1 MGELEDR
8 INSILSDPAQM
19 AEISKLAQ
27 SLMGGG
33 GEEAPAGDE
42 SAPGGLGGLA
52 RSMLGGGGEES
63 PALDPAL
70 LQRLLRGSE
79 GSGRQQALLEA
90 MKPYLSE
97 RRREKMDRAIKLA
110 RMARIARLAMGEG
123 DGEHV

>member
-8 INSILSDPAQM
+8 INSILSDPSQM

-33 GEEAPAGDE
+33 GEAPAGDE
-42 SAPGGLGGLA
+42 SAPGGLGELA
-52 RSMLGGGGEES
+52 RSLLGGGEET
-63 PALDPAL
+63 PAPDPAL
-70 LQRLLRGSE
+70 LQRLLRGAE

-110 RMARIARLAMGEG
+110 RVARIARLAMGEG